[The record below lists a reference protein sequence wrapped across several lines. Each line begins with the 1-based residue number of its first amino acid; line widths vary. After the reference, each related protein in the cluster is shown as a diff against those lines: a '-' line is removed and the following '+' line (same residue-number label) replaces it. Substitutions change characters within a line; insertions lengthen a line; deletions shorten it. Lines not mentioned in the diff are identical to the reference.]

1 VLEGYVKQALSR
13 TGIRLSRER
22 GQHFLVDDSVLAAVV
37 SAARLDGSE
46 IVVEIGPGLGT
57 LTQSLAARAFRVHA
71 YELDDQLSRYLM
83 HWVVPEHAN
92 IVLHDQAFNKYVFEP
107 VIEEAKAEGRPL
119 KIITN
124 LPYQISSQFLQT
136 VAEYAADIALVVVML
151 QREVAQRVVAKPGMA
166 NFGSFS
172 VYIQTFVDARWVADV
187 PPASFLPPPRVNSA
201 VIALTPMAAGD
212 RHLPSNPQRY
222 FKLVRGVFKHRRKTI
237 ANALQLT
244 FPHLNTETAAE
255 ALRSANVGAQLR
267 PQNLG
272 QDEYVRLA
280 EAVEQLIRAEG
291 ERPKASV
298 PASDEEE

>member
-1 VLEGYVKQALSR
+1 MLEAYVNHALTR
-13 TGIRLSRER
+13 TGIRPSRAR

-37 SAARLDGSE
+37 NAARLDGTE

-57 LTQSLAARAFRVHA
+57 LTQSLAARAYRVHA
-71 YELDDQLSRYLM
+71 YELDDQLSRYMLQ
-83 HWVVPEHAN
+83 WVVPEHAN

-136 VAEYAADIALVVVML
+136 VAEYAGDISHVVVML
-151 QREVAQRVVAKPGMA
+151 QREVAQRVMAKPGMT

-172 VYIQTFVDARWVADV
+172 VYMQTFVDIRWVADV
-187 PPASFLPPPRVNSA
+187 APTSFMPPPRVNSA
-201 VIALTPMAAGD
+201 VISLTPLATAD
-212 RHLPSNPQRY
+212 RHLPSNPARY

-244 FPHLNTETAAE
+244 FSHLNAETATD
-255 ALRSANVGAQLR
+255 ALRSANVDAQLR

-272 QDEYVRLA
+272 QDDYVRLA
-280 EAVEQLIRAEG
+280 EAVEQQIKGEG
-291 ERPKASV
+291 ERPKAKGRI
-298 PASDEEE
+298 SDEEE